1 MATNDGHNS
10 RNGGSWRKYFKV
22 ADVNQLGQLS
32 PISGKNNFGLPGY
45 NRNSGDFESGSRNE
59 FAFRNYASRLPEV
72 YSGHPNRLERYNQYE
87 NMDCDSEV
95 NACLDIIAE
104 FSTQQNSDNGTPF
117 DIKFTNKPTD
127 HEIEIIKKQLQ
138 QWTKLNKLDQRIF
151 KLFRNTIKYGDQVF
165 VRDPETFEMYW
176 VDMIK
181 VARIIV
187 NESEGK
193 RPEQYIIRD
202 INPNFQ
208 NMSMAAKT
216 TSDYYVSRSTG
227 SVTTGNNYNAPNGGS
242 GGGGGGGVGNSRFTQ
257 AMNES
262 CIDSKHVVHLSLNE
276 GLDYF
281 WPFGQSIL
289 ENIYKVY
296 KQKELLEDS
305 ILIYRV
311 QRAPE
316 RRLFKIDVGN
326 MPSHM
331 AMAFVERVKNEMH
344 QRRIPTI
351 SGGGANMMD
360 ASYNALSVNEDYFFP
375 QTCLSLDTSIKLL
388 DNRDVTLANLIEEYK
403 QGKENFVYTV
413 NQTTLEI
420 EPGKIV
426 WADVTRRNTQV
437 LSVLLDNGEKV
448 VCTPDHRFIMRDG
461 SEVEAQHLTEGSSV
475 MPLYL
480 LDGKTGKHQGA
491 AKYLKYISPNTG
503 KSKWV
508 HTMVCPKKTPGK
520 DSEIHHIDL
529 NSRNNNPTNLVE
541 METSTH
547 RRLHSE
553 LGTYHLSMAWNDSEK
568 RAKLIDGIHSYH
580 ANATIEDKEMMR
592 SRGKI
597 NGAVT
602 WARAESS
609 KKVLASLAKTRV
621 KVYTAKTIHYSTS
634 MAERMVELYNE
645 GHNSITKMT
654 KILRV
659 DSKFQNEFKIA
670 NPNIKRDKNKTAG
683 IAPTDSTLKK
693 LVNILG
699 YESWEKFKETYS
711 YNHKIVSV
719 TWLSETIDTG
729 DITVESI
736 NNNHNFALSSGIFV
750 HNSDGRGSSIEVLP
764 GGCFSMDTS
773 VSLLDGRELT
783 IAQVS
788 DELAEGK
795 TLWVYSCEPITGK
808 VVPGLVSWAGMTQRQ
823 AQVLKITLDNGESII
838 CTPDH
843 KFPQYDVEFK
853 RADELTVGDS
863 LIPLYRKKEV
873 CDTKLD
879 GYEEYFDNSSKQWKY
894 THRMV
899 ADEFKDTLVKYKIF
913 NEEYS
918 DGKYDVRHHV
928 NFNRHDNSPENLCWM
943 AWHDHQK
950 LHQHHGFSK
959 ESQQLGTL
967 AAKRRLQNLK
977 DNNLAEYE
985 KYCKTVGERFTNWYS
1000 SLTEE
1005 ELVELNENKAAGLKK
1020 YFESLDDDSKAIRT
1034 ANSRAA
1040 FKIANKTKLEKMAK
1054 DEEYRQWVC
1063 EQQKAGWTS
1072 ELREERSKFVSDRN
1086 LKDWKNNEKRRS
1098 NMKELQSVS
1107 YSHSM
1112 LKSVIDM
1119 VKDKTTHEITVND
1132 IIDELNKNINIVNE
1146 LAILNKDKKVHN
1158 WSIDKGF
1165 TATGLTSMVK
1175 QYGYTSWSDFRKK
1188 ESVHNHRIAK
1198 IEYLDEPMD
1207 VGTLTIDGDE
1217 IYHGY
1222 HTFALSAGVFTKN
1235 SNLGEIDDLKY
1246 FNNKMARGLRVPSSY
1261 LPTGP
1266 DDSGAATNDGRV
1278 GTALIQEFRF
1288 NKYCER
1294 LQKLIMQKLDDEF
1307 KMYMRWRGFEI
1318 DNGLFDI
1325 TLTEPQNFAS
1335 YRQSEL
1341 DTARVA
1347 TFASLEPLNYLSK
1360 RFTLK
1365 RFLGLSDEE
1374 ILENQTLWKEERDN
1388 PQMQA
1393 QQGQGLRSVGITP
1406 GGLSSD
1412 LDMNTDLTNTDLG
1425 SAEVDTGAGP
1435 APAVVPTPGAPSG
1448 GPAGL

>member
-1 MATNDGHNS
+1 MANNDGKNG
-10 RNGGSWRKYFKV
+10 RNGGWKKYFKL
-22 ADVNQLGQLS
+22 ADVNQLGQMS

-45 NRNSGDFESGSRNE
+45 NRPGSAWESGTPNE

-104 FSTQQNSDNGTPF
+104 FSTQTNSDNGTPF
-117 DIKFTNKPTD
+117 DIKFNDTPTD
-127 HEIEIIKKQLQ
+127 HEVDIIKKQLQ
-138 QWTKLNKLDQRIF
+138 QWVKLNKLDQRIF

-165 VRDPETFEMYW
+165 VRDPETFQMYW

-227 SVTTGNNYNAPNGGS
+227 SVTTGNNYNAPNGGA

-262 CIDSKHVVHLSLNE
+262 CLDAKHIVHLSLNE

-305 ILIYRV
+305 VLIYRV

-326 MPSHM
+326 MPSHL
-331 AMAFVERVKNEMH
+331 AMQFVERVKNEMH
-344 QRRIPTI
+344 QRRIPTW
-351 SGGGANMMD
+351 GGGGQNMMD
-360 ASYNALSVNEDYFFP
+360 ASYNPLGVNEDYFFP

-541 METSTH
+541 METSAH

-553 LGTYHLSMAWNDSEK
+553 LGTYHLSMAWNDPEK

-592 SRGKI
+592 ARGKI

-750 HNSDGRGSSIEVLP
+750 HNSEGRGSSVEVLP
-764 GGCFSMDTS
+764 GGCFSMDTK

-783 IAQVS
+783 IAEVS
-788 DELAEGK
+788 DEIDNGK
-795 TLWVYSCEPITGK
+795 TIWVYSCEPLTGK
-808 VVPGLVSWAGMTQRQ
+808 VVPGLVSWAGMTQKK
-823 AQVLKITLDNGESII
+823 AKVLKITLDNGETIT

-853 RADELTVGDS
+853 RADEFTVGDS
-863 LIPLYRKKEV
+863 LIPLYRKKESV
-873 CDTKLD
+873 VNNLE

-899 ADEFKDTLVKYKIF
+899 ANEFKDTLCKYFTSNVK
-913 NEEYS
+913 YS
-918 DGKYDVRHHV
+918 DGKYDIRHHI

-943 AWHDHQK
+943 SWHD
-950 LHQHHGFSK
+950 
-959 ESQQLGTL
+959 
-967 AAKRRLQNLK
+967 RN
-977 DNNLAEYE
+977 
-985 KYCKTVGERFTNWYS
+985 TN
-1000 SLTEE
+1000 
-1005 ELVELNENKAAGLKK
+1005 
-1020 YFESLDDDSKAIRT
+1020 
-1034 ANSRAA
+1034 
-1040 FKIANKTKLEKMAK
+1040 
-1054 DEEYRQWVC
+1054 
-1063 EQQKAGWTS
+1063 
-1072 ELREERSKFVSDRN
+1072 
-1086 LKDWKNNEKRRS
+1086 DWKNNDKRRA

-1107 YSHSM
+1107 YSHNM
-1112 LKSVIDM
+1112 LKHVIDL
-1119 VKDKTTHEITVND
+1119 VKGKTTHEITAND
-1132 IIDELNKNINIVNE
+1132 IINNLNNNINLINE
-1146 LAILNKDKKVHN
+1146 LASLNKDKKVRN
-1158 WSIDKGF
+1158 WSLARGF
-1165 TATGLTSMVK
+1165 TGTGLTSMVK
-1175 QYGYTSWSDFRKK
+1175 QFGYSSWTDFRKK
-1188 ESVHNHRIAK
+1188 ESIHNHRITK
-1198 IEYLDEPMD
+1198 IEYLDELMD

-1266 DDSGAATNDGRV
+1266 DDSSQPMNDGRV

-1307 KMYMRWRGFEI
+1307 KMFMKWRGFNI
-1318 DNGLFDI
+1318 DNGMFSI

-1341 DTARVA
+1341 DTVRITNFSNV
-1347 TFASLEPLNYLSK
+1347 EPLPYMSK
-1360 RFTLK
+1360 RFIMK
-1365 RFLGLSDEE
+1365 RFLGLSIEE
-1374 ILENQTLWKEERDN
+1374 IRENEEMWREERDN
-1388 PQMQA
+1388 PDLETA
-1393 QQGQGLRSVGITP
+1393 AGTDLRNVGITP
-1406 GGLSSD
+1406 AGLESDMSTGAEVADSS
-1412 LDMNTDLTNTDLG
+1412 LG
-1425 SAEVDTGAGP
+1425 TGDVDTGAGP
-1435 APAVVPTPGAPSG
+1435 APAVTPTPGM
-1448 GPAGL
+1448 PASNNAGSL